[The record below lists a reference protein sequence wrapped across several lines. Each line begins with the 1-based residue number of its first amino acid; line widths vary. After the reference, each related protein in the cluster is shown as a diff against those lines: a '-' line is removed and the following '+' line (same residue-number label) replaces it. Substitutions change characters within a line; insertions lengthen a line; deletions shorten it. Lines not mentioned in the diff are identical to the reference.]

1 MRIFISDDID
11 SATARAA
18 TVRTTC
24 SAHHSNV
31 IMISGSSV
39 LTVCRHHD
47 TGNFNFAVVFLFLII
62 VCNLSLKLQSFPVMT
77 TIIQ

>member
-1 MRIFISDDID
+1 MRIFISEDID
-11 SATARAA
+11 RPTARAA

-39 LTVCRHHD
+39 LTVYRHHG
-47 TGNFNFAVVFLFLII
+47 TGNFNFVVVFLFLII
-62 VCNLSLKLQSFPVMT
+62 VCNLSLKLQSCPVMT